1 MKFVRIALARA
12 QLHRLREKSILR
24 WILGGA
30 AVHRC
35 DKQIVFSIGFSRC
48 GKADGAEDAF
58 SADVKSLFHK
68 VIIPA
73 R

>member
-1 MKFVRIALARA
+1 M
-12 QLHRLREKSILR
+12 LH

-35 DKQIVFSIGFSRC
+35 DKRIVFSIGFSRC

-58 SADVKSLFHK
+58 SAAMLSPYSTTFSV
-68 VIIPA
+68 
-73 R
+73 